1 MAVIKQACPKCGQ
14 RVSGDESFY
23 GTSVECPIC
32 SSKIFFPDP
41 NGPKEEP
48 RKKETSSTSSSGD
61 KKDSGSPPPLED
73 VLDEYLDEDE
83 DEFEDLRP
91 RNRKTQA
98 PAPTPP
104 QTNTGAVATTYAEPP
119 SATLSI
125 ISMVLGILNAVTFC
139 IPAILLAPAAIICG
153 HIALIKGK
161 FSPIQPAPGRGM
173 AITGLILG
181 YLGLAVMLIA
191 LILTVTGAVDF
202 IKFLERH
209 GGTEAG

>member
-41 NGPKEEP
+41 DGPKKEVP
-48 RKKETSSTSSSGD
+48 SKKESPSSSSSSSGWETS
-61 KKDSGSPPPLED
+61 KSPPPLED
-73 VLDEYLDEDE
+73 ALDDYHDEDNF
-83 DEFEDLRP
+83 DDLRP
-91 RNRKTQA
+91 KARTKAA
-98 PAPTPP
+98 PV
-104 QTNTGAVATTYAEPP
+104 QTNSAGVPTTYAEPP

-125 ISMVLGILNAVTFC
+125 ISMVFGILNAVTFC
-139 IPAILLAPAAIICG
+139 IPAIVLAPAAIICG

-181 YLGLAVMLIA
+181 YIGLAVMLIA

-202 IKFLERH
+202 LKFLERN
-209 GGTEAG
+209 GGAGAG